1 MEIGSTVRGRAGMK
15 PLSQSRIERN
25 GLKPGSIAPDFT
37 LPDIYGGSVA
47 LEQYRGQRIL
57 LVFSDPH
64 CAPCNDVAQ
73 QLVRSY
79 RRRRPDA
86 ANIIVVSRGE
96 REENRRK
103 AEEHGF
109 EFPVVIQ
116 DRWKLSRKYGIFATP
131 VAFLIG
137 VDGRTIG
144 EVAVG
149 LAQIVSVLRKE
160 FKRGPLDWSI
170 ETVNEVSRVLSSP
183 IPRREALRIAGA
195 VVAGALFSAIGLR
208 RTAFAA
214 CATGYIACGAACCNE
229 TTERCCNAAANL
241 CCSLSLVCCN
251 GRCCAPTEVCLG
263 GRCRQQ
269 IQP

>member
-1 MEIGSTVRGRAGMK
+1 MEIGSTVRSRAGMK

-64 CAPCNDVAQ
+64 CGPCNDVAQ

-137 VDGRTIG
+137 EDGCTERQ
-144 EVAVG
+144 VAVG
-149 LAQIVSVLRKE
+149 FEQIRSLLLEEFASKPVERLKETIDDISGVLHS
-160 FKRGPLDWSI
+160 PL
-170 ETVNEVSRVLSSP
+170 
-183 IPRREALRIAGA
+183 PRRQAFRMAA
-195 VVAGALFSAIGLR
+195 MMAAGALLSVIGVPEAAL
-208 RTAFAA
+208 AA
-214 CATGYIACGAACCNE
+214 CSAGSTTCGTGCCATSQG
-229 TTERCCNAAANL
+229 
-241 CCSLSLVCCN
+241 LVCCV
-251 GRCCAPTEVCLG
+251 GKCCAPGQVCNNFQ
-263 GRCRQQ
+263 CTNQFV
-269 IQP
+269 P

>member
-1 MEIGSTVRGRAGMK
+1 MK

-25 GLKPGSIAPDFT
+25 GLKAGSVAPDFT

-47 LEQYRGQRIL
+47 LQQYRGQRLL

-64 CAPCNDVAQ
+64 CGPCNDLAQ
-73 QLVRSY
+73 ELVRSY

-103 AEEHGF
+103 AEDHGF
-109 EFPVVIQ
+109 TFPVAVQ

-137 VDGRTIG
+137 ADGRTIG

-149 LAQIVSVLRKE
+149 LDQIVSVLRKE
-160 FKRGPLDWSI
+160 FKRGPIDWSV
-170 ETVNEVSRVLSSP
+170 ETVSDVSRVLSSP
-183 IPRREALRIAGA
+183 IPRRDALRIAGA
-195 VVAGALFSAIGLR
+195 VVASAFFSAVGLQP
-208 RTAFAA
+208 TAFAA
-214 CATGYIACGAACCNE
+214 CSSGFTACGSACCDA
-229 TTERCCNAAANL
+229 TQTCCNPATNL
-241 CCSLSLVCCN
+241 CCSTSLVCCN
-251 GRCCAPTEVCLG
+251 GKCCAPTEVCVA

-269 IQP
+269 VQP